1 MSQSIDNNN
10 INEYRRLNYEAR
22 LRDREEE
29 YQKRIRTMNLLMDAA
44 VKQQQQIDNNNNND
58 NGKRQ
63 KSIGRIGVLVQN
75 PYAYLTQ
82 AQMDKIRNIV
92 EEIHV
97 NGYAILENFLS
108 NEKVMYLRQEM
119 DRLFNDGVKNMQRRF
134 NRDTTKGDVTTHIH
148 NAMAKTRALD
158 DIIMEPMI
166 LGIIA
171 SSMAT

>member
-1 MSQSIDNNN
+1 MSQSIDNNNDN

-44 VKQQQQIDNNNNND
+44 VKQQEQIDNNNNND

-75 PYAYLTQ
+75 PYAYLTR

-108 NEKVMYLRQEM
+108 NCQIYPKDLLNT
-119 DRLFNDGVKNMQRRF
+119 LF
-134 NRDTTKGDVTTHIH
+134 
-148 NAMAKTRALD
+148 
-158 DIIMEPMI
+158 
-166 LGIIA
+166 
-171 SSMAT
+171 

>member
-97 NGYAILENFLS
+97 KDER
-108 NEKVMYLRQEM
+108 LRIKRLPLLTRSTHLQEH
-119 DRLFNDGVKNMQRRF
+119 LLPW
-134 NRDTTKGDVTTHIH
+134 H
-148 NAMAKTRALD
+148 NLKTFQ
-158 DIIMEPMI
+158 
-166 LGIIA
+166 
-171 SSMAT
+171 